1 MKLKIVNV
9 ELFEDDDDDN
19 DLNDLTKYIL
29 YVHTLLYDHI
39 CHPQSHPKKKAPN
52 LLFGS
57 KFRDLK

>member
-39 CHPQSHPKKKAPN
+39 CHPQYVMISVVV
-52 LLFGS
+52 LG
-57 KFRDLK
+57 RT